1 MAYRFRSA
9 GRKPWGL
16 LAYLLL
22 EQRATRR
29 EVAARLIPEA
39 NDPLA
44 ALRWL
49 LHQVRRAIK
58 PEGTIEEL
66 AGGLVLRLSD
76 ARSMLPRPL
85 TA

>member
-1 MAYRFRSA
+1 MALELRLLEQPSITRDGVPVPLS

-22 EQRATRR
+22 EQRPTRR
-29 EVAARLIPEA
+29 EVASRLIPEA

-49 LHQVRRAIK
+49 LH
-58 PEGTIEEL
+58 
-66 AGGLVLRLSD
+66 
-76 ARSMLPRPL
+76 
-85 TA
+85 